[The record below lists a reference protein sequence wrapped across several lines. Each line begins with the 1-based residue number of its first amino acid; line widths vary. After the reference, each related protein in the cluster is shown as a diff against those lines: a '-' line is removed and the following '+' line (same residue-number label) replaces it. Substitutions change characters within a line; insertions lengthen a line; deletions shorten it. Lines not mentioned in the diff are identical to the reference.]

1 MAGRGTNTARK
12 GRLNGGAG
20 LRLDWGATLASKG
33 AGVLQPQHLR
43 FRRLPVG
50 HKTLHVVMLDLSA
63 SMLRGEKL
71 AWAKG
76 CLLALT
82 EQFYRDRDD
91 LAVIGFAGEQAQWL
105 QKPAKAAAFNAAW
118 IAPLQGGGATPI
130 QSAVQ
135 AVEGVLRRCPPGTRA
150 TVWLLTDGRFDPLP
164 TRPAHAEH
172 CHIIDFEN
180 EALAL
185 GRCHRLAEM
194 WRGEWMPASCFG
206 AES

>member
-1 MAGRGTNTARK
+1 MAGRGTNTSRK
-12 GRLNGGAG
+12 GRLEGVAG
-20 LRLDWGATLASKG
+20 QRLDWGATLASKG
-33 AGVLQPQHLR
+33 SAALQPQHLR
-43 FRRLPVG
+43 FRRQPVG

-91 LAVIGFAGEQAQWL
+91 MAVIGFAGEQVQWL
-105 QKPAKAAAFNAAW
+105 QKPAKAGAFNAAW
-118 IAPLQGGGATPI
+118 IAPLRGGGGTPI
-130 QSAVQ
+130 QSAVH
-135 AVEGVLRRCPPGTRA
+135 AVDSALQRCPLGTHA

-164 TRPAHAEH
+164 ARPERAEH

-180 EALAL
+180 DAVALR
-185 GRCHRLAEM
+185 RCQRLAAM
-194 WRGEWMPASCFG
+194 WRGQWMQASCFG
-206 AES
+206 ADS